1 MRLLAVNG
9 VTGTSTL
16 IHVMPITFFSPSL
29 VRVVRHHPPNDT
41 EHTITIPQSSL
52 PERPLPTT
60 PTALSSSIAPSSHII
75 GAISCARDTLPYILL
90 VTSDAF
96 LYKIP
101 LTQANIDV
109 SCICNGTNNTTR
121 RFKRERLCDNV
132 PGVLY
137 SITALPS
144 SSTQRERDSHV
155 LIHGSLGNIL
165 FSPHS
170 PRRQVLNV
178 STISAT
184 AATSPLLLN
193 EVVAYAS
200 YVDHVKAFVCA
211 SVTGVVFVC
220 RAPFDKFQKVCI
232 DGHGTTGAQHQSMQT
247 VAQMFQRPL
256 CMLSTLACDVIVVVG
271 INGDVVVV
279 YVGSSNGKKQLCTK
293 RTFIEL
299 PDDDNGVMSGVYLRA
314 KPIGQH
320 SLSISVRSSGNN
332 DASLK
337 VEYNSETYCLTVAVT
352 YIRSKPVASDDIIDV
367 DRLSASDDG
376 DAPES
381 SSGLAKYR
389 RGNESDDE
397 KIGVVLKQL
406 LSDIERI
413 GFSYTTACIRRTE
426 LHRQLR
432 SYNAALTFASVA
444 RHHCQD
450 STKPVAVE
458 CEFSLHLTP
467 TRTEG
472 FIEFEHEHKMPVHGR
487 AVFLS
492 IALCNRTDVALA
504 DGWGLHV
511 QVAQTQAV
519 KNREATLCEMRADLR
534 QVIDPRG
541 GQAVMCFPLTLQ
553 SHSPLSISA
562 YLRFKQVSVSGSS
575 PIPKT
580 TNNDMVD
587 VRLTLCRNARVDI
600 LHMSTLADAKAIKEK
615 DKSHKWVSSV
625 ARSVADA
632 SSKNTRSMGRRRADS
647 ERTKNHPV
655 VHRFQVPLDRR
666 RLHQLLRSAMIIL
679 PAESNNI
686 AFKTILD
693 GRFSLS
699 LDDHHFSSSLEQHPQ
714 QPGFHPCNVT
724 IHGLGHIVPFVRAAI
739 THRVIEHIST
749 TAVPFDI
756 QIHGATYISTWHKR
770 LLDMTDEYTKDVR
783 DAQAS
788 LVAVVRVLRAIALQQ
803 NDAHE
808 KGTVQILDDANDECD
823 AMLKALT
830 ATCRMWDRWRH
841 ALEEQWSP
849 SGMKYTERAPT
860 PAVVNVDR

>member
-1 MRLLAVNG
+1 
-9 VTGTSTL
+9 
-16 IHVMPITFFSPSL
+16 MPITFFSPSL
-29 VRVVRHHPPNDT
+29 VRVVRHPRNDT
-41 EHTITIPQSSL
+41 EHTITIPQTSV
-52 PERPLPTT
+52 PERPLPTAGE
-60 PTALSSSIAPSSHII
+60 ALSSSSIAPSSHII
-75 GAISCARDTLPYILL
+75 GAISCPRDTLPYILL
-90 VTSDAF
+90 LTSDAF

-101 LTQANIDV
+101 LTRPNIDV

-121 RFKRERLCDNV
+121 RFQRDRLCDDV

-137 SITALPS
+137 SITAIPG

-155 LIHGSLGNIL
+155 LIHGSFGNIL

-178 STISAT
+178 STTSAT
-184 AATSPLLLN
+184 VATGSLLN
-193 EVVAYAS
+193 GVVAYAS

-211 SVTGVVFVC
+211 SVTGVVSVC
-220 RAPFDKFQKVCI
+220 RTSFDKFQKASI
-232 DGHGTTGAQHQSMQT
+232 DGHGTTGAHHQSMQT

-256 CMLSTLACDVIVVVG
+256 CMLSTIARDVVVVVG

-293 RTFIEL
+293 RTFIEF
-299 PDDDNGVMSGVYLRA
+299 PDDDNDVVSGGYVRA
-314 KPIGQH
+314 EPIGQH
-320 SLSISVRSSGNN
+320 SLSISVRSAGN

-337 VEYNSETYCLTVAVT
+337 VEYNSDTYCLTVAVT
-352 YIRSKPVASDDIIDV
+352 DIRSKPVASDDIIDV
-367 DRLSASDDG
+367 DRVSAFDDG
-376 DAPES
+376 IVPKGSLD
-381 SSGLAKYR
+381 LAKYR
-389 RGNESDDE
+389 RDNESDE
-397 KIGVVLKQL
+397 KIGMVLKQL

-413 GFSYTTACIRRTE
+413 GFSYTTACMRRTE

-450 STKPVAVE
+450 STKPLAVE
-458 CEFSLHLTP
+458 CQFSLHLTP
-467 TRTEG
+467 TRTGG
-472 FIEFEHEHKMPVHGR
+472 FVEFEHEHKMPVHGR

-519 KNREATLCEMRADLR
+519 KNLEATLCEMRAELR

-541 GQAVMCFPLTLQ
+541 GRAVMCFPLTLQ
-553 SHSPLSISA
+553 SHSPLSIST

-575 PIPKT
+575 PILKTT
-580 TNNDMVD
+580 TNNDTVD

-632 SSKNTRSMGRRRADS
+632 SLKNVRSVGGRRADS
-647 ERTKNHPV
+647 ERTKNHPI

-666 RLHQLLRSAMIIL
+666 RLYRLLRSAMAML
-679 PAESNNI
+679 HAESDNL

-699 LDDHHFSSSLEQHPQ
+699 LDDHNFSSSIEQQPQ
-714 QPGFHPCNVT
+714 HPGFHPCNVT

-739 THRVIEHIST
+739 THRVIEDLST
-749 TAVPFDI
+749 TTVPFDI
-756 QIHGATYISTWHKR
+756 QIHGATHISAWHKR
-770 LLDMTDEYTKDVR
+770 LLDMTDEYTTDVR
-783 DAQAS
+783 DSQAS

-803 NDAHE
+803 NDTHPRGA
-808 KGTVQILDDANDECD
+808 VQILDDANDECD
-823 AMLKALT
+823 AMVKALT

-841 ALEEQWSP
+841 ALEELWSP
-849 SGMKYTERAPT
+849 RGMKYTERAPT
-860 PAVVNVDR
+860 PVVVNVDR